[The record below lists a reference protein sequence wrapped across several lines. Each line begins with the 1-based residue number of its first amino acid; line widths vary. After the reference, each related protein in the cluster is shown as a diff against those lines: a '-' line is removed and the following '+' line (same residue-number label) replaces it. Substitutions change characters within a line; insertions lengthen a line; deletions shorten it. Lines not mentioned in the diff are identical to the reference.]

1 MVNALGICAEEGRAR
16 LRNASVSCH
25 EALLTGGILMG
36 EPNCYMQLSF
46 SKINLFTSYIAIVKG
61 T

>member
-1 MVNALGICAEEGRAR
+1 MVNALGICADEGRAR

-25 EALLTGGILMG
+25 EALLAGGIRMG
-36 EPNCYMQLSF
+36 EPNCYMQLSI
-46 SKINLFTSYIAIVKG
+46 SKISLFTSYIANAKG